1 MLKIEDYEVPSAKWY
16 SMVTMGMRNP
26 KASWERSDSYVLSAK
41 ALEEMDV
48 SDFCS
53 VYRDQFVAGENDK
66 RLMMALAN
74 GGSVDAKY
82 RREIPVIVNIDAPLY
97 WWKEFDQYRVGVTTD
112 SCSTMHTIHKKPF
125 TLADFSLEHLDS
137 KTREEFSKSTL
148 VILNQAQEKFLENR
162 NKDNWWTMIQLLPS
176 SLNQMR
182 TTTLNYEVLTNI
194 YHTRRQHK
202 LDEWHV
208 FCDWIET
215 LPLSQ
220 IITLKED

>member
-1 MLKIEDYEVPSAKWY
+1 MLEIEDYEVPSAKWY
-16 SMVTMGMRNP
+16 NMVVRGMRNP
-26 KASWERSDSYVLSAK
+26 KASYNRSDSYVVSAK
-41 ALEEMDV
+41 ELEEADV

-53 VYRDQFVAGENDK
+53 AYYDEFVAGENDM
-66 RLMMALAN
+66 RLMMALAS

-82 RREIPVIVNIDAPLY
+82 RRQIPVIMDINAPLY
-97 WWKEFDQYRVGVTTD
+97 WWKEFDQYKVGVTTD
-112 SCSTMHTIHKKPF
+112 SCSTMHTIHKQE
-125 TLADFSLEHLDS
+125 LCLEHFSVEHLDEQS
-137 KTREEFSKSTL
+137 KKDFYNNIVKPINENR
-148 VILNQAQEKFLENR
+148 IKFLDTR
-162 NKDNWWTMIQLLPS
+162 DRQYWWNMIQLLPS
-176 SLNQMR
+176 SFNQMR
-182 TTTLNYEVLTNI
+182 TVSLNYEVLTNI